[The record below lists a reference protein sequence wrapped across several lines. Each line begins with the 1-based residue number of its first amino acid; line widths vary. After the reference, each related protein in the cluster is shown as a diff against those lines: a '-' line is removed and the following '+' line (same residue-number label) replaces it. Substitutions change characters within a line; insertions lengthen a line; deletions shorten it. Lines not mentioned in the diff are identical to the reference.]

1 VPSLSL
7 VQQAAGMHADYQTLK
22 AARKLG
28 MHYTDRLLEQVALT
42 GDLAKLKRVYR
53 KTGQKLSSTITCYA
67 AGSGSTA
74 MVKWLGSQNVG
85 REAVMAIRHGHLNM
99 LKYLYK
105 NFQTDWKYTNS
116 CDDDDMKEEA
126 VLGDHIQ
133 ILNWLIE
140 HGVTYDDEIALLA
153 AQHNRD
159 KVLEHVLD
167 NPNTWDTAFIDGY
180 KLKQLLHAAGAFG
193 SLEACRWLRNNGA
206 SWPNVHA
213 LYWPPNHCPRDA
225 LCWSEDTVEWAK
237 AEGCT
242 SLLSDSDYDSE
253 YDDDA

>member
-1 VPSLSL
+1 VFASPSRVRHAYECDLPLKKKAQSFDAFTL

-22 AARKLG
+22 AARKHG
-28 MHYTDRLLEQVALT
+28 MPYTDRLLEQVALT

-53 KTGQKLSSTITCYA
+53 KTGRKLPSAIICYA
-67 AGSGSTA
+67 AGSGSIA
-74 MVKWLGSQNVG
+74 MVKWLGSKIVG

-133 ILNWLIE
+133 ILHWLIE

-159 KVLEHVLD
+159 KVLEHVID
-167 NPNTWDTAFIDGY
+167 NPNTWNTAIRDDY

-193 SLEACRWLRNNGA
+193 SLEACKWLRNNGA
-206 SWPNVHA
+206 IWPCARFVLA
-213 LYWPPNHCPRDA
+213 
-225 LCWSEDTVEWAK
+225 T
-237 AEGCT
+237 
-242 SLLSDSDYDSE
+242 
-253 YDDDA
+253 